1 MCEWLC
7 NRVVCNSG
15 CARVVCVIFV
25 VGDWMRKSGCVSVV
39 CVSVV
44 LRESGCDIVVCG
56 RVAV

>member
-1 MCEWLC
+1 M
-7 NRVVCNSG
+7 CNSG